1 MESTYD
7 GTEGGFGTLLV
18 TRVAPQGWKR
28 LRDVRLAALA
38 ESPEMFGSSLAREQ
52 GFDEAEWRRR
62 AARPATFLARRDG
75 LDVGIAGAYELDGD
89 WHLAGMWIAPSVR
102 GTGVVEALVDACESV
117 AREAGATTV
126 ALGVMEDN
134 PRGRHAYLRLGYRLT
149 GEREHVRDGRDEL
162 QMVKALISSAQP

>member
-1 MESTYD
+1 MEPTYD
-7 GTEGGFGTLLV
+7 ATGGGSGKVLV
-18 TRVAPQGWKR
+18 TRIAPQGWKR

-62 AARPATFLARRDG
+62 AARPATFLACRDG

-89 WHLAGMWIAPSVR
+89 WRLAGMWIAPSVR

-117 AREAGATTV
+117 VREAGATTV
-126 ALGVMEDN
+126 ALGVMADN
-134 PRGRHAYLRLGYRLT
+134 SRAGTLT
-149 GEREHVRDGRDEL
+149 SDWATGSPGSGG
-162 QMVKALISSAQP
+162 MSATAGTS